1 MPRKPAAPSI
11 SPSSSATETQTRT
24 VRCPACGGPS
34 LYSPTNRWR
43 PFCGERCKLQDLG
56 DWASE
61 RFHVEAREPDG
72 ADEADLAIGNGN
84 PKPRV
89 H

>member
-1 MPRKPAAPSI
+1 MSRSLTADPNA
-11 SPSSSATETQTRT
+11 RT

-34 LYSPTNRWR
+34 LYAPANRWR
-43 PFCGERCKLQDLG
+43 PFCSQRCKLQDLG

-61 RFHVEAREPDG
+61 RFRVEVREPDG
-72 ADEADLAIGNGN
+72 GMGDADPLPGNGDI
-84 PKPRV
+84 KQWV

>member
-1 MPRKPAAPSI
+1 MSRPPAT
-11 SPSSSATETQTRT
+11 SSNVRT

-34 LYSPTNRWR
+34 LYEPANRWR
-43 PFCGERCKLQDLG
+43 PFCSQRCKLQDLG

-61 RFHVEAREPDG
+61 RFRVEVREPDG
-72 ADEADLAIGNGN
+72 GVGDVDALPGADDA
-84 PKPRV
+84 KPRV